1 MNTSGIKLL
10 NQIVTCGKPTHK
22 KLVTFIITEENANY
36 VKAIMIECAHHDE
49 HVVEHFNATYK
60 NTEITAKSMN
70 NLKDQ
75 MFDMLVIPKSQIG
88 NRFSHTA
95 HWMDVM
101 RIDGA
106 TINKLVSKPA
116 PAPVSVPAPASA
128 PAPVTAEK
136 TDIVKTITVSSTGKL
151 YLLSK
156 KHGTIYDYAR
166 WHNDKVVFEIGKW
179 NESANKIDFDEQEP
193 VQEPVLEPE
202 LRRWDP
208 VTQTEYFIY
217 IIKGKDFAYVGL
229 TTNFGDRKNSHK
241 SACKGNL
248 NKNFKG
254 CDASVTS
261 FRSFKTFNSRLQ
273 LYTAINN
280 NGGWDA
286 VEMNIV
292 QTIVTD
298 DIEVAHKYEQYWIN
312 QIYLK
317 QPEIEVLNRNN
328 PMKSFVKCSDPFC
341 ESKTKR
347 VCSTCK
353 NCSACKKHSVCL
365 SCKDIEAWKKREYAA
380 AAAAAA
386 KKDEKE
392 TNRERARNAYRMKV
406 GIPLD
411 APLIQRGGAHNVK
424 YHTPEQKAEK
434 QEMDREYQREY
445 QKKYREKKMQDNS
458 MMMEIDKNINSPI
471 YMMSFLLES
480 LKNKKLGKCGEP
492 TDKHPAD
499 ATLTQRVSHTL
510 RPLPQFA

>member
-1 MNTSGIKLL
+1 MNISGIKLL
-10 NQIVTCGKPTHK
+10 NKTLTCGKPTQNK
-22 KLVTFIITEENANY
+22 VVTFVITDETAYCVN
-36 VKAIMIECAHHDE
+36 AIMLECAHDNE
-49 HVVEHFNATYK
+49 YVVEHFDATYK

-75 MFDMLVIPKSQIG
+75 IFDMLAIPKSQIG
-88 NRFSHTA
+88 TRFSHTA

-101 RIDGA
+101 RMEGA

-116 PAPVSVPAPASA
+116 SA
-128 PAPVTAEK
+128 PAPVSMPAPAPAYAP
-136 TDIVKTITVSSTGKL
+136 VSQ
-151 YLLSK
+151 
-156 KHGTIYDYAR
+156 I
-166 WHNDKVVFEIGKW
+166 
-179 NESANKIDFDEQEP
+179 
-193 VQEPVLEPE
+193 
-202 LRRWDP
+202 
-208 VTQTEYFIY
+208 EYCVY

-229 TTNFGDRKNSHK
+229 TKNFSDRKNSHK
-241 SACKGNL
+241 SACKDNL

-261 FRSFKTFNSRLQ
+261 FRSLKTFNSRLQ

-312 QIYLK
+312 KIHLE

-380 AAAAAA
+380 IAAA
-386 KKDEKE
+386 KKNEKE

-434 QEMDREYQREY
+434 QELDREYQREY
-445 QKKYREKKMQDNS
+445 QKKYREKKMQR
-458 MMMEIDKNINSPI
+458 
-471 YMMSFLLES
+471 
-480 LKNKKLGKCGEP
+480 GWRQ
-492 TDKHPAD
+492 H
-499 ATLTQRVSHTL
+499 Q
-510 RPLPQFA
+510 

>member
-10 NQIVTCGKPTHK
+10 NQIATCGKPTQN
-22 KLVTFIITEENANY
+22 KLVTFVIVEETAY
-36 VKAIMIECAHHDE
+36 CVKAIMLKCAHDDE
-49 HVVEHFNATYK
+49 HVVEHFDATYK

-88 NRFSHTA
+88 NRFVHTA
-95 HWMDVM
+95 YWMDVM
-101 RIDGA
+101 RMEGA
-106 TINKLVSKPA
+106 TISKLVSKPVPVSA
-116 PAPVSVPAPASA
+116 PVPAPVPVPA
-128 PAPVTAEK
+128 EE
-136 TDIVKTITVSSTGKL
+136 TDIVKKITVDGKL
-151 YLLSK
+151 YLKSK
-156 KHGTIYDYAR
+156 KHGTIYDYEQ
-166 WHNDKVVFEIGKW
+166 WINNKVVFELGKW
-179 NESANKIDFDEQEP
+179 NESENKIDFDEQE
-193 VQEPVLEPE
+193 QEQEPE
-202 LRRWDP
+202 LRRWEYDVPDP
-208 VTQTEYFIY
+208 VKQTEYLIY
-217 IIKGKDFAYVGL
+217 IIKGKDFVYVGL
-229 TTNFGDRKNSHK
+229 TKNFGLRKNSHK
-241 SACKGNL
+241 RACKDNL

-261 FRSFKTFNSRLQ
+261 FRSLKTFNSRLQ

-286 VEMNIV
+286 VEMNV
-292 QTIVTD
+292 METIVTD
-298 DIEVAHKYEQYWIN
+298 DIEVAHNYEQYWIN
-312 QIYLK
+312 KIHLE

-380 AAAAAA
+380 IAAVAA
-386 KKDEKE
+386 KDEKE

-445 QKKYREKKMQDNS
+445 QKKYREKKMQDKA
-458 MMMEIDKNINSPI
+458 MMMEMDKNMKSPI

-480 LKNKKLGKCGEP
+480 LKNKKLGKSYSDVE
-492 TDKHPAD
+492 
-499 ATLTQRVSHTL
+499 
-510 RPLPQFA
+510 

>member
-1 MNTSGIKLL
+1 MNISGIKLL
-10 NQIVTCGKPTHK
+10 NKTLTCGKPTQNK
-22 KLVTFIITEENANY
+22 VVTFVITDETAYCVN
-36 VKAIMIECAHHDE
+36 AIMLECAHDNE
-49 HVVEHFNATYK
+49 YVVEHFDATYK

-75 MFDMLVIPKSQIG
+75 IFDMLAIPKSQIG
-88 NRFSHTA
+88 TRFSHTA

-101 RIDGA
+101 RMEGA

-116 PAPVSVPAPASA
+116 PASASASA
-128 PAPVTAEK
+128 PVSMPAPVSQ
-136 TDIVKTITVSSTGKL
+136 I
-151 YLLSK
+151 
-156 KHGTIYDYAR
+156 
-166 WHNDKVVFEIGKW
+166 
-179 NESANKIDFDEQEP
+179 
-193 VQEPVLEPE
+193 
-202 LRRWDP
+202 
-208 VTQTEYFIY
+208 EYYVY

-229 TTNFGDRKNSHK
+229 TKNFSDRKNSHK
-241 SACKGNL
+241 SACKDNL
-248 NKNFKG
+248 NKKFKG

-312 QIYLK
+312 KIHLE

-328 PMKSFVKCSDPFC
+328 PMKFFVKCSDPFC

-365 SCKDIEAWKKREYAA
+365 SCKDLKAWKKREYAA
-380 AAAAAA
+380 IASA

-434 QEMDREYQREY
+434 QELDREYQREY
-445 QKKYREKKMQDNS
+445 QKKYREKKMQDKA
-458 MMMEIDKNINSPI
+458 MMMEIDKDMKSPI

-480 LKNKKLGKCGEP
+480 LKNKKLGKSYS
-492 TDKHPAD
+492 D
-499 ATLTQRVSHTL
+499 AE
-510 RPLPQFA
+510 

>member
-1 MNTSGIKLL
+1 MNISGIKLL
-10 NQIVTCGKPTHK
+10 NQIVTCGKPTQNK
-22 KLVTFIITEENANY
+22 VVTFVIVEETAY
-36 VKAIMIECAHHDE
+36 CIKAIMLKCAHDNE
-49 HVVEHFNATYK
+49 HVVEHFDATYK

-75 MFDMLVIPKSQIG
+75 IFDMLVIPKSQIG
-88 NRFSHTA
+88 TRFSHTA

-101 RIDGA
+101 RMEGA

-116 PAPVSVPAPASA
+116 PVSA
-128 PAPVTAEK
+128 PAPVSMPMPAPAP
-136 TDIVKTITVSSTGKL
+136 VSVSMP
-151 YLLSK
+151 
-156 KHGTIYDYAR
+156 AP
-166 WHNDKVVFEIGKW
+166 
-179 NESANKIDFDEQEP
+179 AP
-193 VQEPVLEPE
+193 VSMPV
-202 LRRWDP
+202 P
-208 VTQTEYFIY
+208 VSQIEYYVY
-217 IIKGKDFAYVGL
+217 IIKGTDFAYVGL
-229 TTNFGDRKNSHK
+229 TKNFSDRKNSHK
-241 SACKGNL
+241 SACKDNL

-261 FRSFKTFNSRLQ
+261 FRSLKTFNSRLQ

-280 NGGWDA
+280 NGGWNA

-312 QIYLK
+312 KIHLE

-328 PMKSFVKCSDPFC
+328 PMKFFVKCSDPFC

-380 AAAAAA
+380 IASA

-434 QEMDREYQREY
+434 QELDREYQRKY
-445 QKKYREKKMQDNS
+445 QKKYREKKMQDNA
-458 MMMEIDKNINSPI
+458 MMMEIDNNMKSPI

-480 LKNKKLGKCGEP
+480 LKNKKLGKSYSDVE
-492 TDKHPAD
+492 
-499 ATLTQRVSHTL
+499 
-510 RPLPQFA
+510 